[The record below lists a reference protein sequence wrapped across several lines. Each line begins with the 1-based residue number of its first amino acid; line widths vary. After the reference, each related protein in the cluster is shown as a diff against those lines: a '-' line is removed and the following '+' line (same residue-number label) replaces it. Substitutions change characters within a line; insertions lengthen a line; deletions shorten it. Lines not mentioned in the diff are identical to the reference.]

1 MDVLAGVGVGVTV
14 GSSCADTS
22 VGGVVSSGF
31 CASALMGVNT
41 TATANIAISN
51 KTNLFIIGH
60 LLLNGS
66 MFGLFGVE
74 FSSE

>member
-1 MDVLAGVGVGVTV
+1 VTV

-22 VGGVVSSGF
+22 VGEVVSSGF

-41 TATANIAISN
+41 TATANIAISD

-66 MFGLFGVE
+66 MFGLFEVG